1 MHTNKF
7 SFRLTTQQTVKW
19 YIAAPKLSGSVLHM
33 QPSTGLRAKC
43 KVGQLFGCKYGCHGY
58 VQRRLAFAGLLVLL
72 TSKTLFSTSIRGI
85 TLSIG
90 AVDSALMLRVV
101 PAESALST
109 DRGQPSL
116 PRKLQRS
123 APPTAR

>member
-1 MHTNKF
+1 M
-7 SFRLTTQQTVKW
+7 
-19 YIAAPKLSGSVLHM
+19 SGSCL
-33 QPSTGLRAKC
+33 
-43 KVGQLFGCKYGCHGY
+43 YGCHGSI
-58 VQRRLAFAGLLVLL
+58 RRRFAFVGLLILL

-101 PAESALST
+101 PAESAFSTDLGLLILLTSKTLFSTSIRGITLSIGAVDSALMLRVVPAESAFST

-116 PRKLQRS
+116 PWKLQRS

>member
-1 MHTNKF
+1 
-7 SFRLTTQQTVKW
+7 
-19 YIAAPKLSGSVLHM
+19 M
-33 QPSTGLRAKC
+33 QPSAGLRAKRQ
-43 KVGQLFGCKYGCHGY
+43 VGQLFDCKYGRHGY
-58 VQRRLAFAGLLVLL
+58 VRQRVCICWASHTAL
-72 TSKTLFSTSIRGI
+72 TSKTLFSASIRGI

-90 AVDSALMLRVV
+90 AVDSALMLRVA
-101 PAESALST
+101 PAESAFST